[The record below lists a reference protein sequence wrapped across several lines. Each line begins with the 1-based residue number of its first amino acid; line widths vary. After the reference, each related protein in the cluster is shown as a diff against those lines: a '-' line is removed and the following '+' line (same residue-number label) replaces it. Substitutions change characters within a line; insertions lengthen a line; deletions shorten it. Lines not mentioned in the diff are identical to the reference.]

1 MITKEIIKEVIAL
14 QRESLNNAE
23 IGTPREEQKELTI
36 LDSFALIITGVRRCG
51 KSTLLHQLIK
61 KQKKA
66 YYLNLEDPRLEG
78 FSLSDFN
85 KIEAIMEEMYG
96 KGGIYFFDEIQNIP
110 QWEKYIRYLVDKK
123 EKVIIT
129 GSNADLLSRELGTRL
144 TGRNLRYEL
153 FPFSFKEFLNLKK
166 AEPSIDS
173 FKEYLFQGGFPEFLK
188 KNTPTIFHDLLSD
201 IIMKDIAVRFNIKN
215 TEMLKKIAIFLI
227 SNVGTEFSYNS
238 IKKMLDIK
246 SVQSVI
252 DYVSFF
258 ENAYLMFSVPRF
270 SYSFKQQQINPKK
283 AYSIDNGFSNN
294 NSASFSK
301 DLGKMLEN
309 IVFLA
314 LRRRYENIFYFQEKK
329 ECDFIIK
336 EREKITKA
344 IQICYNLTEQNKER
358 EFNGLLEALNK
369 FKLKE
374 GLILT
379 YNQDDHFEIKG
390 KTIKVLPVWKWL
402 LKKDNL

>member
-1 MITKEIIKEVIAL
+1 MITKEIIKEVITL
-14 QRESLNNAE
+14 QRESLNKAE

-123 EKVIIT
+123 EKVVIT

-166 AEPSIDS
+166 ADPSIDS
-173 FKEYLFQGGFPEFLK
+173 FKDYLFQGGFPEFLK

-215 TEMLKKIAIFLI
+215 IEMLKKIAIFLI

-238 IKKMLDIK
+238 IKKMLEIK

-258 ENAYLMFSVPRF
+258 ENAYLIFSVPRF

-314 LRRRYENIFYFQEKK
+314 LRRRYDNIFYFQEKK
-329 ECDFIIK
+329 ECDFVIK
-336 EREKITKA
+336 EGEKVTRA
-344 IQICYNLTEQNKER
+344 IQVCFNLKEETKDR
-358 EFNGLLEALNK
+358 EIYGLFDALK
-369 FKLKE
+369 EFKLNE

-379 YNQDDHFEIKG
+379 YNQDDHFEIEG

-402 LKKDNL
+402 LDEKL